1 MRLRGVSSL
10 SSLTDSNPLI
20 VVDGNIRSVDLSDV
34 DLASANNEKLIMRYA
49 DVLLSYAECLVETG
63 TSASDAAVYVDKVRE
78 RAGLSKLKDS
88 RWKDC
93 LSSKEVFIKRLQMER
108 ALELC
113 FEGWRWADLKRWGLL
128 DSQAGIDELKARD
141 KDFNNFVIGKH
152 KRMPIPTSEVE
163 ISKIDD
169 VPQLTQNPNY

>member
-1 MRLRGVSSL
+1 
-10 SSLTDSNPLI
+10 
-20 VVDGNIRSVDLSDV
+20 
-34 DLASANNEKLIMRYA
+34 MRYA

-128 DSQAGIDELKARD
+128 DSQAGIDE
-141 KDFNNFVIGKH
+141 
-152 KRMPIPTSEVE
+152 PES
-163 ISKIDD
+163 S
-169 VPQLTQNPNY
+169 

>member
-1 MRLRGVSSL
+1 MLYSQIQYFYYRERE
-10 SSLTDSNPLI
+10 DYFA
-20 VVDGNIRSVDLSDV
+20 R
-34 DLASANNEKLIMRYA
+34 NNYRIMRYA

>member
-1 MRLRGVSSL
+1 
-10 SSLTDSNPLI
+10 
-20 VVDGNIRSVDLSDV
+20 
-34 DLASANNEKLIMRYA
+34 
-49 DVLLSYAECLVETG
+49 
-63 TSASDAAVYVDKVRE
+63 
-78 RAGLSKLKDS
+78 
-88 RWKDC
+88 
-93 LSSKEVFIKRLQMER
+93 MER

-128 DSQAGIDELKARD
+128 DSHAGIAELKARD

-152 KRMPIPTSEVE
+152 KRMPIPASEVE

>member
-1 MRLRGVSSL
+1 M
-10 SSLTDSNPLI
+10 
-20 VVDGNIRSVDLSDV
+20 
-34 DLASANNEKLIMRYA
+34 
-49 DVLLSYAECLVETG
+49 VETG

-113 FEGWRWADLKRWGLL
+113 FEGFRFWDLRRWNENLN
-128 DSQAGIDELKARD
+128 
-141 KDFNNFVIGKH
+141 DFNNFVIGKH

>member
-1 MRLRGVSSL
+1 MEGLFKFKGGLYQTSSDGTCFGTLFRRL
-10 SSLTDSNPLI
+10 
-20 VVDGNIRSVDLSDV
+20 
-34 DLASANNEKLIMRYA
+34 
-49 DVLLSYAECLVETG
+49 
-63 TSASDAAVYVDKVRE
+63 
-78 RAGLSKLKDS
+78 
-88 RWKDC
+88 
-93 LSSKEVFIKRLQMER
+93 
-108 ALELC
+108 ALGG
-113 FEGWRWADLKRWGLL
+113 FERWGLL

>member
-1 MRLRGVSSL
+1 
-10 SSLTDSNPLI
+10 
-20 VVDGNIRSVDLSDV
+20 
-34 DLASANNEKLIMRYA
+34 
-49 DVLLSYAECLVETG
+49 
-63 TSASDAAVYVDKVRE
+63 
-78 RAGLSKLKDS
+78 
-88 RWKDC
+88 
-93 LSSKEVFIKRLQMER
+93 MER

-141 KDFNNFVIGKH
+141 KDFNNLVIGKH